1 MENKKVI
8 IIYILKLFE
17 NFCDETLPMTQT
29 TIAKVLGR
37 FGIEC
42 DRKTVGRNIK

>member
-17 NFCDETLPMTQT
+17 KFFDETLPMTQT
-29 TIAKVLGR
+29 TIEK
-37 FGIEC
+37 F
-42 DRKTVGRNIK
+42 